1 MFNSLKIGDN
11 DMKKMMI
18 LAVMMVMT
26 ISAKAMSYNAAI
38 TVVPATSEVAA
49 KVIPFCSTICLET
62 RTLGNLRNEV
72 PFSIT
77 GRIRISV
84 PSIHPDIVRFAYLL
98 IFHNSLSNYRYN

>member
-62 RTLGNLRNEV
+62 RTPGNLRNEV
-72 PFSIT
+72 PFFAE
-77 GRIRISV
+77 RICGFVDFISV
-84 PSIHPDIVRFAYLL
+84 VLMEIVLL
-98 IFHNSLSNYRYN
+98 HLKY

>member
-1 MFNSLKIGDN
+1 
-11 DMKKMMI
+11 MKKMMI

-62 RTLGNLRNEV
+62 RTPGNLRNEV

-77 GRIRISV
+77 GRIRISF

-98 IFHNSLSNYRYN
+98 IFHNSLSHNCYYQPS